1 MSPLCGLVLRRGEFT
16 RRSTFARPATST
28 AALCSV
34 APDSAIAF
42 RRSELARDQVVA
54 TRSSLYDAALSS
66 SRTSGFALLGDSLFS
81 NARMAGPSKV
91 SKNACP
97 CIRVSLRST
106 SLIPSLL
113 RGSPRKGHPWPF
125 IGGTP
130 SPLAASMPLA
140 PLRSDSIRPSE
151 RGIRWR
157 LVGRAMEKHKAASN
171 QGELTS
177 GCGRFVGRKT
187 AKHFPP
193 QSTQRLVP
201 NFANEN
207 RWVSFALP
215 TLRRALTTASL
226 HALSDTT
233 ESPLSQGRAQQLV
246 GWVQP
251 IKLLR
256 WASPIL
262 RFVDPSPVQPHSRS
276 RPLPQGRVLLPQ
288 GGVLECQQ
296 PSAPSSLGTS
306 QLLGTAQPTAKQH
319 HPVGAVSTAKLLS
332 SQQKHRSAGQNLKPN
347 QTHPGTTHSP
357 NRGQDHSHSVRHR
370 YPSARPTTAAVHLF
384 KKALQPC
391 A

>member
-1 MSPLCGLVLRRGEFT
+1 MGMDAVAVRWGLESGEAVHSCGIGLGREAVGLGLPCLGPVGGVGRRN
-16 RRSTFARPATST
+16 
-28 AALCSV
+28 
-34 APDSAIAF
+34 
-42 RRSELARDQVVA
+42 
-54 TRSSLYDAALSS
+54 
-66 SRTSGFALLGDSLFS
+66 GFALLGESLLAVAPKGTKKS
-81 NARMAGPSKV
+81 
-91 SKNACP
+91 CP
-97 CIRVSLRST
+97 YIRVSLRST

-125 IGGTP
+125 TA
-130 SPLAASMPLA
+130 LAASMPLA

-151 RGIRWR
+151 RGVRRR

-233 ESPLSQGRAQQLV
+233 ESPHSQGRAHQLV

-306 QLLGTAQPTAKQH
+306 QLLGTAQPTASQR
-319 HPVGAVSTAKLLS
+319 HPVGAVLTAKLLS

-370 YPSARPTTAAVHLF
+370 YPSARPTKAAVHLF

>member
-97 CIRVSLRST
+97 CIRASLRET

-130 SPLAASMPLA
+130 SALAASMPLA

-151 RGIRWR
+151 RGVRCR
-157 LVGRAMEKHKAASN
+157 LMVGARKNRKSVSTHPHN
-171 QGELTS
+171 QNGN
-177 GCGRFVGRKT
+177 FVGWKT

-193 QSTQRLVP
+193 RSTQRLVP

-215 TLRRALTTASL
+215 TLRRVLTTASL

-276 RPLPQGRVLLPQ
+276 RPFPQGRVLLPQ

-306 QLLGTAQPTAKQH
+306 QLLGTAQPTAKQR
-319 HPVGAVSTAKLLS
+319 HPVGAVLTAKLLS

>member
-1 MSPLCGLVLRRGEFT
+1 VRLRRSL
-16 RRSTFARPATST
+16 ST
-28 AALCSV
+28 L
-34 APDSAIAF
+34 
-42 RRSELARDQVVA
+42 RSELARVQVQA
-54 TRSSLYDAALSS
+54 QACAYDAALSS
-66 SRTSGFALLGDSLFS
+66 VRPTGCALHGASLFLVWPRKS
-81 NARMAGPSKV
+81 NQKEGH
-91 SKNACP
+91 P
-97 CIRVSLRST
+97 CIRVLLRKTPLPPAPLRGPSRRD
-106 SLIPSLL
+106 IHVPSLL
-113 RGSPRKGHPWPF
+113 ARHPCLASSYAAPTLGLLKGNRVRGVWRSWN
-125 IGGTP
+125 
-130 SPLAASMPLA
+130 
-140 PLRSDSIRPSE
+140 SDSNKALPSDA
-151 RGIRWR
+151 G
-157 LVGRAMEKHKAASN
+157 S
-171 QGELTS
+171 
-177 GCGRFVGRKT
+177 VGRKT

-233 ESPLSQGRAQQLV
+233 ESPLSRGRAHQLV

-306 QLLGTAQPTAKQH
+306 QLLGTAQPTAKQR
-319 HPVGAVSTAKLLS
+319 HPVGAVLTAKLLS